1 MRKIKIMEKIIKEV
15 ILIIFIFMLLK
26 NAAALGIGPAY
37 KTINF
42 RPGLSQEIALHLYNT
57 DNQESVLTISSSGDL
72 TDYIK
77 IKNQSIAL
85 TQNDSFKTAY
95 YEINLPKTLKPGT
108 YEETIRIT
116 EVPRSPTKSGTIT
129 SSLSVTHKLALNV
142 PSHGKYVDASL
153 DINNTNF
160 IISLKNIGGKNIS
173 AVNAEI
179 IIYENKEK
187 IFNITAK
194 TLALEPEEKR
204 EIKTA
209 WNTKKIGE
217 YNAVVIISYDEF
229 KTKIER
235 DFNIGEIKINIEKI
249 EVNNFKLGEIA
260 KIELYLESNW
270 NKIIKDVYAD
280 VIINRTNIKTELAD
294 IEPGKTK
301 IIPAYWDTKNLNKG
315 AYDANVVVH
324 YKDKIFQKLFEIS
337 MYENKIKITPF
348 FNTKR
353 LLILLLVVLIVF
365 AALVYQM
372 KKK

>member
-1 MRKIKIMEKIIKEV
+1 MKNILKKIILTI
-15 ILIIFIFMLLK
+15 ILLILVK

-37 KTINF
+37 KNINF
-42 RPGLSQEIALHLYNT
+42 RPGLNQIIALNLYNT
-57 DNQESVLTISSSGDL
+57 DNQESTLTISSSGDL

-77 IKNQSIAL
+77 IKNKSITLA
-85 TQNDSFKTAY
+85 QNDSFKTVY
-95 YEINLPKTLKPGT
+95 YEINLPKILKPGT
-108 YEETIRIT
+108 YEEIIKAA
-116 EVPRSPTKSGTIT
+116 EAPKSLTKSGTIT
-129 SSLSVTHKLALNV
+129 SSLSVTHKLTLNV
-142 PSHGKYVDASL
+142 PPHGKYVDASL

-187 IFNITAK
+187 IFNITTK
-194 TLALEPEEKR
+194 TLSLEPEEKR
-204 EIKTA
+204 ELKTA

-217 YNAVVIISYDEF
+217 YHVVVIINYDEF

-235 DFNIGEIKINIEKI
+235 DFNIGEIKISIEKI

-324 YKDKIFQKLFEIS
+324 YKNKIFEKSFEILVS
-337 MYENKIKITPF
+337 EDKVEVKPT
-348 FNTKR
+348 FNTKYILVS
-353 LLILLLVVLIVF
+353 LLIVLIIIS
-365 AALVYQM
+365 ALYYQ
-372 KKK
+372 KKIKKSS